1 MQRRMGGAATAM
13 RSKETAMGESS
24 FTPILYL
31 KDECP
36 FCLKVRLFLLEAG
49 LLGRFDIREF
59 VPGDDREQAIRAEL
73 APHFE
78 KVTFPTLQ
86 VAPGEYINES
96 DAIVDRYA
104 REAGVDPKELTAYR
118 WYTDGVM
125 QRMRSLFQENMEL
138 KKQLEPA

>member
-1 MQRRMGGAATAM
+1 MTDA
-13 RSKETAMGESS
+13 S
-24 FTPILYL
+24 FTPILFL
-31 KDECP
+31 KDKCP

-59 VPGDDREQAIRAEL
+59 VPGDENEQAIRSEL

-78 KVTFPTLQ
+78 KVTFPTVQL
-86 VAPGEYINES
+86 APGEYVNES
-96 DAIVDRYA
+96 DAIVARYA
-104 REAGVDPKELTAYR
+104 AETGLDPRELAAYR

-125 QRMRSLFQENMEL
+125 QTLFTLFRENAEL